1 MPDNVFDPGLP
12 LARYLPR
19 TPISALTA
27 GPIRWLTQLP
37 TSRPPAGGEIVHVDA
52 DVSVRVFRPIAPTTA
67 PMAGVLFIHGGGFVI
82 GSAAMGDAL
91 CRRISTELGVVAASV
106 EYRLAPAHPFP
117 TPLEDCYSGLRWLAA
132 QPGVDASRIAIMG
145 ESAGGNLAAA
155 LALLSRDRG
164 EIQPV
169 MQLLSYPMLDDR
181 TCDRTDVDSRRLRVW
196 SLASNRYG
204 WQSYLGSSAG
214 QHVPPLAAPARHEDL
229 TGLPRTWIGVG
240 TRDLFH
246 DEDVAYAARLTAAG
260 VPTTLHVVPGAYHG
274 FDLVETRSAVSRAY
288 RREQRRALASTLGES
303 VGVSDPA

>member
-1 MPDNVFDPGLP
+1 VGEFDPDLR
-12 LARYLPR
+12 LARFLPR
-19 TPISALTA
+19 TLVTKRTA

-52 DVSVRVFRPIAPTTA
+52 NVTVRVFRPAAPTTA
-67 PMAGVLFIHGGGFVI
+67 PVAGVLFIHGGGFVI

-117 TPLEDCYSGLRWLAA
+117 TPLEDCYRGLSWLAA
-132 QPGVDASRIAIMG
+132 QPDVDANRIAVMG

-155 LALLSRDRG
+155 VTLLARDRG
-164 EIQPV
+164 KITPA

-181 TCDRTDVDSRRLRVW
+181 TCDRTDIDPRRLRVW
-196 SLASNRYG
+196 SPSSNRFG
-204 WQSYLGSSAG
+204 WRSYLGEAAG
-214 QHVPPLAAPARHEDL
+214 AVPPLAAPARYEDL
-229 TGLPRTWIGVG
+229 SGLPPTWSGVG
-240 TRDLFH
+240 SHDLFH

-288 RREQRRALASTLGES
+288 RREQRRALASTLGE
-303 VGVSDPA
+303 GGDVSDAA